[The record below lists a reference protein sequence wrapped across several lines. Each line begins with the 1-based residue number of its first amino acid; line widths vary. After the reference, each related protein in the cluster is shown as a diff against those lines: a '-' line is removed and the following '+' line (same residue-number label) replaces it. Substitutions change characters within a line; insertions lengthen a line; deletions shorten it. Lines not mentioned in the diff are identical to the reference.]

1 MGFADMY
8 GQTWPGSGIQFR
20 ARNANNG
27 RLLAD
32 RVGIAATH
40 VGRAI
45 GLLTRSGLQQGE
57 ALWIV
62 PSRGVHTWFMR
73 FAIDVIAIDDAGRV
87 IDTVRN
93 MRPWRMRL
101 PRPGSASVLELPA
114 GTLDASATRLGDQVV
129 FEIERAELSE
139 AA

>member
-1 MGFADMY
+1 MY
-8 GQTWPGSGIQFR
+8 GQTWPGPGVQFR

-27 RLLAD
+27 RLIAD

-45 GLLTRSGLQQGE
+45 GLLARAELKEGE

-73 FAIDVIAIDDAGRV
+73 FAIDVVAIDDEGRV
-87 IDTVRN
+87 IDLVPS

-101 PRPGSASVLELPA
+101 PRAGSASVLELPA
-114 GTLDASATRLGDQVV
+114 GTVAASATRIGDQVV
-129 FEIERAELSE
+129 FEIERERLSE

>member
-1 MGFADMY
+1 MY
-8 GQTWPGSGIQFR
+8 GQTWPGAGVHFR

-45 GLLTRSGLQQGE
+45 GLLPRSELNAGE

-73 FAIDVIAIDDAGRV
+73 FTIDVIAIDDEGRV
-87 IDTVRN
+87 IDVVHN
-93 MRPWRMRL
+93 MRPWRVRM

-114 GTLDASATRLGDQVV
+114 GTLDASATRVGDQVI
-129 FEIERAELSE
+129 FEIAREQTHDRPV
-139 AA
+139 AAA

>member
-1 MGFADMY
+1 MI
-8 GQTWPGSGIQFR
+8 GQTWPGPGVQFK

-45 GLLTRSGLQQGE
+45 GLLTRRGLNAGE

-62 PSRGVHTWFMR
+62 PSRGVHTCFMR
-73 FAIDVIAIDDAGRV
+73 FAIDVVAIDDEGRV
-87 IDTVRN
+87 IDMVSA

-101 PRPGSASVLELPA
+101 PRAGGASVLELPA

-129 FEIERAELSE
+129 FEIERESGHDRSV
-139 AA
+139 AAA

>member
-1 MGFADMY
+1 MY
-8 GQTWPGSGIQFR
+8 GQTWPGPGVQFR

-27 RLLAD
+27 RLVAD

-45 GLLTRSGLQQGE
+45 GLLTRRELQSGE

-73 FAIDVIAIDDAGRV
+73 FTIDVVAIDDEGRV
-87 IDTVRN
+87 VDVVRE

-114 GTLDASATRLGDQVV
+114 GALDASATRLGDQVI
-129 FEIERAELSE
+129 FEIAREVHDDRPV
-139 AA
+139 AAA

>member
-1 MGFADMY
+1 MY
-8 GQTWPGSGIQFR
+8 GQTWPGPGIQFR
-20 ARNANNG
+20 ARNSNNG

-45 GLLTRSGLQQGE
+45 GLLTRGHLKAGE
-57 ALWIV
+57 ALWII

-73 FAIDVIAIDDAGRV
+73 FAIDVVAIDDEGRV
-87 IDTVRN
+87 IDLVRG

-101 PRPGSASVLELPA
+101 PRAGGASVLELPA
-114 GTLDASATRLGDQVV
+114 GTLDRAATQLGDQVV
-129 FEIERAELSE
+129 FEIERETNHDRAT
-139 AA
+139 AAA